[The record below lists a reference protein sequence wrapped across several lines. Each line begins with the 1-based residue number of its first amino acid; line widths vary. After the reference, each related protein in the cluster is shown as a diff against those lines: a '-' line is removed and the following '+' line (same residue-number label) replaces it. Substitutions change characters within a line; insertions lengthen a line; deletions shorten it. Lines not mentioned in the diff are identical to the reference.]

1 MAGGVGGYRACMA
14 DVRTDRRTER
24 DDHEIQRLASERSR
38 SHAGL
43 LGFVAGAVL
52 AVAAALLIIQNR
64 ANVEM
69 SWLMFDVGWPLWVFL
84 LLSFAAGAVA
94 APLLLAA
101 WMHHRDVRAE
111 RRRVVGRR
119 S

>member
-43 LGFVAGAVL
+43 LGFVAGAAL

-84 LLSFAAGAVA
+84 LLI
-94 APLLLAA
+94 LRLT
-101 WMHHRDVRAE
+101 
-111 RRRVVGRR
+111 
-119 S
+119 